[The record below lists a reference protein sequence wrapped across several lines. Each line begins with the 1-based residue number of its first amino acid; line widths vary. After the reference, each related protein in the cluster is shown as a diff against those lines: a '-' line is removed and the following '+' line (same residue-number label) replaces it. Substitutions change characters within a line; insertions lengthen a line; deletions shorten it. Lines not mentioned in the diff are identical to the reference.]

1 MPIVVREALQTDCQ
15 GIMDLIMEL
24 AVYEKM
30 EDQVKMKIETLQED
44 GFGNEKYFKCFV
56 AERLENGASKLIGY
70 ALYYY
75 IYSTWEGKCIYMED
89 FYVSPEYRG
98 KGVGSRLMGSVCKI
112 AVEKKCA
119 RVHFAVLGWNKSS
132 IDYYKRQGAIDL
144 TEVEDWH
151 LFRLTGSALEKMAAK
166 SDTV

>member
-1 MPIVVREALQTDCQ
+1 MIGQPILTQPLHPLHQSQPV
-15 GIMDLIMEL
+15 
-24 AVYEKM
+24 
-30 EDQVKMKIETLQED
+30 QVM
-44 GFGNEKYFKCFV
+44 FV
-56 AERLENGASKLIGY
+56 IF
-70 ALYYY
+70 
-75 IYSTWEGKCIYMED
+75 T
-89 FYVSPEYRG
+89 VQ
-98 KGVGSRLMGSVCKI
+98 I

-166 SDTV
+166 SDGV

>member
-1 MPIVVREALQTDCQ
+1 MIGQPILTQP
-15 GIMDLIMEL
+15 I
-24 AVYEKM
+24 
-30 EDQVKMKIETLQED
+30 QVM
-44 GFGNEKYFKCFV
+44 FV
-56 AERLENGASKLIGY
+56 IF
-70 ALYYY
+70 
-75 IYSTWEGKCIYMED
+75 T
-89 FYVSPEYRG
+89 VQ
-98 KGVGSRLMGSVCKI
+98 I

-166 SDTV
+166 SDGV